1 LAWSKLASFHGLF
14 GVHFLKSIEN
24 LKDINFMDSSLVSSI
39 TDSVDFVTI
48 ITGIGAVGAALVIL
62 YVADRGVAMLLKLV
76 KPESD

>member
-1 LAWSKLASFHGLF
+1 
-14 GVHFLKSIEN
+14 
-24 LKDINFMDSSLVSSI
+24 MDSSLVSSI
-39 TDSVDFVTI
+39 TASVDFVTI